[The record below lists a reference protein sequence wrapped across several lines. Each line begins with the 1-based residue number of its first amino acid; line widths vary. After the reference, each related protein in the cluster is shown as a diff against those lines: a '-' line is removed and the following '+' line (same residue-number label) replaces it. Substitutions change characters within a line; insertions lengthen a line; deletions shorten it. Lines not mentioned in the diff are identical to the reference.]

1 MLIYPFNLKTR
12 WKFLHDMKN
21 MDELAT
27 VIGKTNQGR
36 ILIVD
41 DDILLLDTINSGLS
55 LRGYQCKAAMSAGIA
70 LDLLSKG
77 LFDIMLIDIVLP
89 DIHGFELTAKVK
101 KIKPDLPI
109 IVMTGFI
116 EEFSYED
123 AIESGASDF
132 IKKPFSVKEL
142 IARIEH
148 AKMHE
153 RVRDISLHD
162 ELTGL
167 YNRRGFFTLAEHLL
181 KTAKRQ
187 QAGLFMLYCDLDGLK
202 GINDALGHQKGDW
215 VLIDTANILKE
226 TFRGSDI
233 IARIGGDEF
242 VVMPIETTGDNLEV
256 VINRLQKAVE
266 MDNTKSKREYKLS
279 ISTGTAYFDP
289 LSPCTIDELLSQA
302 DKSMYKQKKSKQTA

>member
-1 MLIYPFNLKTR
+1 
-12 WKFLHDMKN
+12 

-27 VIGKTNQGR
+27 STAKSKQER
-36 ILIVD
+36 ILVVD
-41 DDILLLDTINSGLS
+41 DDISLLDTINNGLS
-55 LRGYQCKAAMSAGIA
+55 LSGYQCKAAMSASIA
-70 LDLLSKG
+70 LELLSKD
-77 LFDIMLIDIVLP
+77 LFDTMIIDIVLP
-89 DIHGFELTAKVK
+89 DMSGFELATKAK
-101 KIKPDLPI
+101 KIKPDMAI
-109 IVMTGFI
+109 IIMTGYI
-116 EEFSYED
+116 DEFSYED

-153 RVRDISLHD
+153 RLHDISLHD

-215 VLIDTANILKE
+215 ALIDTANILKE
-226 TFRGSDI
+226 TFRDSDI

-242 VVMPIETTGDNLEV
+242 VVMPIKTTGDNLEI

-302 DKSMYKQKKSKQTA
+302 DKLMYEQKRTKK

>member
-1 MLIYPFNLKTR
+1 
-12 WKFLHDMKN
+12 
-21 MDELAT
+21 
-27 VIGKTNQGR
+27 
-36 ILIVD
+36 
-41 DDILLLDTINSGLS
+41 
-55 LRGYQCKAAMSAGIA
+55 MSASIA
-70 LDLLSKG
+70 LELLSKD
-77 LFDIMLIDIVLP
+77 LFDTMIIDIVLP
-89 DIHGFELTAKVK
+89 DMSGFELTTKAK
-101 KIKPDLPI
+101 KIKPDMAI
-109 IVMTGFI
+109 IIMTGYI
-116 EEFSYED
+116 DEFSYED

-153 RVRDISLHD
+153 RLHDISLHD

-202 GINDALGHQKGDW
+202 VINDALGHQKGDW
-215 VLIDTANILKE
+215 ALIDTANILKE

-242 VVMPIETTGDNLEV
+242 VVMPIETTGDNLEI

-279 ISTGTAYFDP
+279 ISIGTAYFDP

-302 DKSMYKQKKSKQTA
+302 DRLMYEQKRIKKTIS

>member
-1 MLIYPFNLKTR
+1 MN
-12 WKFLHDMKN
+12 
-21 MDELAT
+21 ELAT
-27 VIGKTNQGR
+27 SNKKSRQER
-36 ILIVD
+36 ILVVD
-41 DDILLLDTINSGLS
+41 DDISLLDTLNKGLS
-55 LRGYQCKAAMSAGIA
+55 LRGYQCKTAMSATIA
-70 LDLLSKG
+70 LELLNKD
-77 LFDIMLIDIVLP
+77 LFDTMIIDIVLP
-89 DIHGFELTAKVK
+89 DMSGFEITTKAK
-101 KIKPDLPI
+101 KIRPDMTI
-109 IVMTGFI
+109 IIMTGYI
-116 EEFSYED
+116 DEFSYED

-148 AKMHE
+148 AKMHKKLH
-153 RVRDISLHD
+153 DISLHD

-215 VLIDTANILKE
+215 ALIDAANILKE

-256 VINRLQKAVE
+256 VINRLEKAVE
-266 MDNTKSKREYKLS
+266 MDNTRSKREYRLS

-289 LSPCTIDELLSQA
+289 LSPCTIDELLSKA
-302 DKSMYKQKKSKQTA
+302 DRLMYEQKRIKKTIS

>member
-1 MLIYPFNLKTR
+1 
-12 WKFLHDMKN
+12 
-21 MDELAT
+21 MDKLAT
-27 VIGKTNQGR
+27 RHEKSKQEC
-36 ILIVD
+36 ILLVD
-41 DDILLLDTINSGLS
+41 DDISLLDTLNEGLS
-55 LRGYQCKAAMSAGIA
+55 LRGYQCKAAMSASIA
-70 LDLLSKG
+70 LELLSKD
-77 LFDIMLIDIVLP
+77 LFDTMIIDIVLP
-89 DIHGFELTAKVK
+89 DMSGFELTTKAK
-101 KIKPDLPI
+101 KIKPDMAI
-109 IVMTGFI
+109 IIMTGYI
-116 EEFSYED
+116 DEFSYED

-153 RVRDISLHD
+153 RLHDISLHD

-215 VLIDTANILKE
+215 ALIDTANILKE
-226 TFRGSDI
+226 TFRDSDI

-242 VVMPIETTGDNLEV
+242 VVMPIKTTGDNLEI

-279 ISTGTAYFDP
+279 ISIGTAYFDP

-302 DKSMYKQKKSKQTA
+302 DKLMYEQKRSKQIA

>member
-1 MLIYPFNLKTR
+1 
-12 WKFLHDMKN
+12 

-27 VIGKTNQGR
+27 STAKSKQDR
-36 ILIVD
+36 ILVVD
-41 DDILLLDTINSGLS
+41 DNISLLDTINNGLS
-55 LRGYQCKAAMSAGIA
+55 LSGYQCKAAMSASIA
-70 LDLLSKG
+70 LELLSKD
-77 LFDIMLIDIVLP
+77 LFDTTIIDIVLP
-89 DIHGFELTAKVK
+89 DMSGFELATKAK
-101 KIKPDLPI
+101 KIKPDMAI
-109 IVMTGFI
+109 IIMTGYI
-116 EEFSYED
+116 DEFSYED

-153 RVRDISLHD
+153 RLHDISLHD

-215 VLIDTANILKE
+215 ALIDTANILKE
-226 TFRGSDI
+226 TFRDSDI
-233 IARIGGDEF
+233 ISRIGGDEF
-242 VVMPIETTGDNLEV
+242 VVMPIKTTGDNLEI
-256 VINRLQKAVE
+256 VINRLQKAVA
-266 MDNTKSKREYKLS
+266 MDNTRSKREYKLS
-279 ISTGTAYFDP
+279 ISIGTAYFDP

-302 DKSMYKQKKSKQTA
+302 DRLMYEQKRSKQTS

>member
-1 MLIYPFNLKTR
+1 
-12 WKFLHDMKN
+12 

-27 VIGKTNQGR
+27 ANDKTKQGD
-36 ILIVD
+36 ILVVD
-41 DDILLLDTINSGLS
+41 DDILLINTINSGLS
-55 LRGYQCKAAMSAGIA
+55 LRGYQCKAAMSASIA
-70 LDLLSKG
+70 LELLSKD
-77 LFDIMLIDIVLP
+77 LFDMMIIDIVLP
-89 DIHGFELTAKVK
+89 DMSGFELTTKAK

-116 EEFSYED
+116 EEFSYDD
-123 AIESGASDF
+123 AMDAGASDF
-132 IKKPFSVKEL
+132 IEKPFSVKEL

-153 RVRDISLHD
+153 RLYDISLHD

-187 QAGLFMLYCDLDGLK
+187 QKGLFMLYCDLDGLK
-202 GINDALGHQKGDW
+202 RINDALGHQKGDW
-215 VLIDTANILKE
+215 ALIDTSNILKE

-242 VVMPIETTGDNLEV
+242 VVMPIETTGDNLEI

-266 MDNTKSKREYKLS
+266 IDNAKSKREYKLS

-302 DKSMYKQKKSKQTA
+302 DRGMYEQKRTKQTA

>member
-1 MLIYPFNLKTR
+1 
-12 WKFLHDMKN
+12 

-27 VIGKTNQGR
+27 RHEKSKQEC
-36 ILIVD
+36 ILLVD
-41 DDILLLDTINSGLS
+41 DDISLLDTLNEGLS
-55 LRGYQCKAAMSAGIA
+55 LKGYQCKAAMSASIA
-70 LDLLSKG
+70 LELLSKD
-77 LFDIMLIDIVLP
+77 LFDTMIIDIVLP
-89 DIHGFELTAKVK
+89 DMSGFELTTKAK
-101 KIKPDLPI
+101 KIKPDMAI
-109 IVMTGFI
+109 IIMTGYI
-116 EEFSYED
+116 DEFSYED

-153 RVRDISLHD
+153 RLHDISLHD

-187 QAGLFMLYCDLDGLK
+187 QAGLLMLYSDLDGLK
-202 GINDALGHQKGDW
+202 GINDVLGHQKGDRA
-215 VLIDTANILKE
+215 LIDTANILKE

-242 VVMPIETTGDNLEV
+242 VVIPIETTGDNLEI
-256 VINRLQKAVE
+256 VINRLQTAVE
-266 MDNTKSKREYKLS
+266 MDNAKSKREYKLS
-279 ISTGTAYFDP
+279 ISIGTAYFDP

-302 DKSMYKQKKSKQTA
+302 DRLMYEQKRSKQTA

>member
-1 MLIYPFNLKTR
+1 MY
-12 WKFLHDMKN
+12 
-21 MDELAT
+21 ELAASNE
-27 VIGKTNQGR
+27 KSKQEC
-36 ILIVD
+36 ILLVD
-41 DDILLLDTINSGLS
+41 DDTLLVDTLNEGLS
-55 LRGYQCKAAMSAGIA
+55 LSGYQCKAATSASMA
-70 LDLLSKG
+70 LELLSKN
-77 LFDIMLIDIVLP
+77 LFDTMIIDIVLP
-89 DIHGFELTAKVK
+89 DISGFELTTKAK
-101 KIKPDLPI
+101 KIKPDMTI
-109 IVMTGFI
+109 IIMTGHI
-116 EEFSYED
+116 DEFSYED

-132 IKKPFSVKEL
+132 IKKPFSLKEL

-153 RVRDISLHD
+153 RLHDISLHD

-215 VLIDTANILKE
+215 ALIDTANILKE
-226 TFRGSDI
+226 TFRDSDI

-242 VVMPIETTGDNLEV
+242 VVMPIKTTGDNLEI

-279 ISTGTAYFDP
+279 ISIGTAYFDP

-302 DKSMYKQKKSKQTA
+302 DKLMYEQKRSKQTA

>member
-1 MLIYPFNLKTR
+1 
-12 WKFLHDMKN
+12 

-27 VIGKTNQGR
+27 SNEKSKRER

-41 DDILLLDTINSGLS
+41 DNISLLDTINNGLS
-55 LRGYQCKAAMSAGIA
+55 LRGYQCKAAMSASTAIE
-70 LDLLSKG
+70 LLNKD
-77 LFDIMLIDIVLP
+77 LFDMMIIDIVLP
-89 DIHGFELTAKVK
+89 DMSGFELATKAK
-101 KIKPDLPI
+101 KIKPDMAI
-109 IVMTGFI
+109 IIMTGYI
-116 EEFSYED
+116 DEFSYED

-153 RVRDISLHD
+153 RLHDISLHD

-215 VLIDTANILKE
+215 ALIDIANILKE

-242 VVMPIETTGDNLEV
+242 VVMPIETTGDNLEI

-266 MDNTKSKREYKLS
+266 IDNTKSKPEYKLS
-279 ISTGTAYFDP
+279 ISIGTAFFDP
-289 LSPCTIDELLSQA
+289 LSPCTTDELLSKA
-302 DKSMYKQKKSKQTA
+302 DRLMYEQKRTKK

>member
-1 MLIYPFNLKTR
+1 
-12 WKFLHDMKN
+12 

-27 VIGKTNQGR
+27 RHEKSKQEC
-36 ILIVD
+36 ILLVD
-41 DDILLLDTINSGLS
+41 DDISLLDTLNEGLS
-55 LRGYQCKAAMSAGIA
+55 LKGYQCKAAMSASIA
-70 LDLLSKG
+70 LELLSKD
-77 LFDIMLIDIVLP
+77 LFDTMIIDIVLP
-89 DIHGFELTAKVK
+89 DMSGFELTTKAK
-101 KIKPDLPI
+101 KIKPDMAI
-109 IVMTGFI
+109 IIMTGYI
-116 EEFSYED
+116 DEFSYED

-153 RVRDISLHD
+153 RLHDISLHD

-167 YNRRGFFTLAEHLL
+167 YNRRGFFTLAEHLI

-187 QAGLFMLYCDLDGLK
+187 QAGLLMLYSDLDGLK
-202 GINDALGHQKGDW
+202 GINDVLGHQKGDW
-215 VLIDTANILKE
+215 ALIDTANILKE

-242 VVMPIETTGDNLEV
+242 VVIPIETTGDNLEI

-266 MDNTKSKREYKLS
+266 IDNAKSKREYKLS

-302 DKSMYKQKKSKQTA
+302 DRLMYEQKRSKQTA

>member
-1 MLIYPFNLKTR
+1 
-12 WKFLHDMKN
+12 

-27 VIGKTNQGR
+27 STAKSKQER
-36 ILIVD
+36 ILVVD
-41 DDILLLDTINSGLS
+41 DNISLLDTINNGLS
-55 LRGYQCKAAMSAGIA
+55 LSGYQCKAAMSASIA
-70 LDLLSKG
+70 LELLSKD
-77 LFDIMLIDIVLP
+77 LFDTTIIDIVLP
-89 DIHGFELTAKVK
+89 DMSGFELATKAK
-101 KIKPDLPI
+101 KIKPDMAI
-109 IVMTGFI
+109 IIMTGYI
-116 EEFSYED
+116 DEFSYED

-153 RVRDISLHD
+153 RLHDISLHD

-215 VLIDTANILKE
+215 ALIDTANILKE
-226 TFRGSDI
+226 TFRDSDI

-242 VVMPIETTGDNLEV
+242 VVMPIKTTGDNLEI

-279 ISTGTAYFDP
+279 ISIGTAYFDP

-302 DKSMYKQKKSKQTA
+302 DKLMYEQKRSKQTA

>member
-1 MLIYPFNLKTR
+1 
-12 WKFLHDMKN
+12 

-27 VIGKTNQGR
+27 SNENPKQEC
-36 ILIVD
+36 ILVVD
-41 DDILLLDTINSGLS
+41 DDLSLLDTINSGLS
-55 LRGYQCKAAMSAGIA
+55 LRGYSCKTAKSGTIS
-70 LDLLSKG
+70 LELLSTD
-77 LFDIMLIDIVLP
+77 LFDIMVIDIVLP
-89 DIHGFELTAKVK
+89 DIDGFELAAKAK
-101 KIKPDLPI
+101 KIKPDMAI
-109 IVMTGFI
+109 IIMTGYI
-116 EEFSYED
+116 DEFSYED

-153 RVRDISLHD
+153 RLHNISLHD

-202 GINDALGHQKGDW
+202 GINDALGHQIGDLA
-215 VLIDTANILKE
+215 LIDIANILKE

-242 VVMPIETTGDNLEV
+242 VVMPIEAKGNNLEIV
-256 VINRLQKAVE
+256 LNRLQNAVE
-266 MDNTKSKREYKLS
+266 MYNAMSKRDYKLS

-289 LSPCTIDELLSQA
+289 SSLCTVDELLSQA
-302 DKSMYKQKKSKQTA
+302 DRRMYEQKKIKPK

>member
-1 MLIYPFNLKTR
+1 MDDVVTR
-12 WKFLHDMKN
+12 SEKSKQ
-21 MDELAT
+21 E
-27 VIGKTNQGR
+27 R
-36 ILIVD
+36 ILVVD
-41 DDILLLDTINSGLS
+41 DDISLLDTLNKGLS
-55 LRGYQCKAAMSAGIA
+55 LRGYQCKSEMSATMA
-70 LDLLSKG
+70 LELLSKD
-77 LFDIMLIDIVLP
+77 LFDTMIIDIVLP
-89 DIHGFELTAKVK
+89 DMSGFELTTKAK
-101 KIKPDLPI
+101 KIKPDMAI
-109 IVMTGFI
+109 IIMTGYI
-116 EEFSYED
+116 DEFSYED

-153 RVRDISLHD
+153 RLHDISVHD
-162 ELTGL
+162 ELTEL

-187 QAGLFMLYCDLDGLK
+187 RTGLFMLYCDLDGLK

-215 VLIDTANILKE
+215 ALIDAANVLTE

-242 VVMPIETTGDNLEV
+242 VVMPIATTGDNLEV

-266 MDNTKSKREYKLS
+266 MDNTRSKREYRLS
-279 ISTGTAYFDP
+279 ISTGTAFFDP

-302 DKSMYKQKKSKQTA
+302 DRLMYEQKRTKKTIG

>member
-1 MLIYPFNLKTR
+1 
-12 WKFLHDMKN
+12 

-27 VIGKTNQGR
+27 RHEKSKQEC
-36 ILIVD
+36 ILLVD
-41 DDILLLDTINSGLS
+41 DDISLLDTLNEGLS
-55 LRGYQCKAAMSAGIA
+55 LKGYQCKAAMSASIA
-70 LDLLSKG
+70 LELLSKD
-77 LFDIMLIDIVLP
+77 LFDTMIIDIVLP
-89 DIHGFELTAKVK
+89 DMSGFELTTKAK
-101 KIKPDLPI
+101 KIKPDMAI
-109 IVMTGFI
+109 IIMTGYI
-116 EEFSYED
+116 DEFSYED

-153 RVRDISLHD
+153 RLHDISLHD

-187 QAGLFMLYCDLDGLK
+187 QAGLLMLYCDLDGLK
-202 GINDALGHQKGDW
+202 GINDVLGHQKGDRA
-215 VLIDTANILKE
+215 LIDTANILKE

-242 VVMPIETTGDNLEV
+242 VVIPIETTGDNLEI
-256 VINRLQKAVE
+256 VINRLQTAVE
-266 MDNTKSKREYKLS
+266 MDNAKSKREYKLS
-279 ISTGTAYFDP
+279 ISIGTAYFDP

-302 DKSMYKQKKSKQTA
+302 DRLMYEQKRSKQTA

>member
-1 MLIYPFNLKTR
+1 
-12 WKFLHDMKN
+12 

-27 VIGKTNQGR
+27 STAKSKQER
-36 ILIVD
+36 ILVVD
-41 DDILLLDTINSGLS
+41 DDMSLLDTIKSGLS
-55 LRGYQCKAAMSAGIA
+55 LRGYQCKAAMSATIA
-70 LDLLSKG
+70 LELLNKD
-77 LFDIMLIDIVLP
+77 LFDMMIIDIVLP
-89 DIHGFELTAKVK
+89 DMSGFELTTKAK
-101 KIKPDLPI
+101 KIKPDMAI
-109 IVMTGFI
+109 IIMTGYI
-116 EEFSYED
+116 DEFSYED

-132 IKKPFSVKEL
+132 IKKPFSGKEL

-153 RVRDISLHD
+153 RLHDISLHD

-187 QAGLFMLYCDLDGLK
+187 QTGLFMLYCDLDGLK
-202 GINDALGHQKGDW
+202 GINDVLGHQKGDW
-215 VLIDTANILKE
+215 ALIDTANILKE

-242 VVMPIETTGDNLEV
+242 VIMPIETTGDNLEV

-279 ISTGTAYFDP
+279 ISMGTAYFDP
-289 LSPCTIDELLSQA
+289 LCPCTIDELLSQA
-302 DKSMYKQKKSKQTA
+302 DRLMYEQKRTKKTIS

>member
-1 MLIYPFNLKTR
+1 
-12 WKFLHDMKN
+12 
-21 MDELAT
+21 MDELVT
-27 VIGKTNQGR
+27 RHEKSKR
-36 ILIVD
+36 ECILLVD
-41 DDILLLDTINSGLS
+41 DDISLLDTLSNGLS
-55 LRGYQCKAAMSAGIA
+55 LNGYQCKAAMSASIA
-70 LDLLSKG
+70 LELLSKD
-77 LFDIMLIDIVLP
+77 LFDMMIIDIVLP
-89 DIHGFELTAKVK
+89 DMSGFELTTKAK
-101 KIKPDLPI
+101 KIKPDMAI
-109 IVMTGFI
+109 IIMTGYI
-116 EEFSYED
+116 DEFSYED

-148 AKMHE
+148 TKMHE
-153 RVRDISLHD
+153 RVRDISLRD

-215 VLIDTANILKE
+215 ALIDTANILKE

-242 VVMPIETTGDNLEV
+242 VVMPIETTVDNLEV

-266 MDNTKSKREYKLS
+266 MDNAKSKREYKLS
-279 ISTGTAYFDP
+279 ISTGMAYFDP
-289 LSPCTIDELLSQA
+289 LSPCTIDELLSKA
-302 DKSMYKQKKSKQTA
+302 DRLMYEQKRTKKRLAEYPAIMLPSIYNQ

>member
-1 MLIYPFNLKTR
+1 
-12 WKFLHDMKN
+12 

-27 VIGKTNQGR
+27 STAKSKQER
-36 ILIVD
+36 ILVVD
-41 DDILLLDTINSGLS
+41 DNISLLDTINNGLS
-55 LRGYQCKAAMSAGIA
+55 LSGYQCKAAMSASIA
-70 LDLLSKG
+70 LELLSKD
-77 LFDIMLIDIVLP
+77 LFDTTIIDIVLP
-89 DIHGFELTAKVK
+89 DMSGFELATKAK
-101 KIKPDLPI
+101 KIKPDMAI
-109 IVMTGFI
+109 IIMTGYI
-116 EEFSYED
+116 DEFSYED

-153 RVRDISLHD
+153 RLHDISLHD

-215 VLIDTANILKE
+215 ALIDTANILKE
-226 TFRGSDI
+226 TFRDSDI

-242 VVMPIETTGDNLEV
+242 VVMPIKTTGDNLEI

-279 ISTGTAYFDP
+279 ISIGTAYFDP

-302 DKSMYKQKKSKQTA
+302 DKLMYEQKRSKQTIS

>member
-1 MLIYPFNLKTR
+1 
-12 WKFLHDMKN
+12 

-27 VIGKTNQGR
+27 RYEKSRQES
-36 ILIVD
+36 ILLVD
-41 DDILLLDTINSGLS
+41 DDKSLLDTLNEGLS
-55 LRGYQCKAAMSAGIA
+55 LRGYQCKAAMNATIA
-70 LDLLSKG
+70 LELLSKD
-77 LFDIMLIDIVLP
+77 LFDTMIIDIVLP
-89 DIHGFELTAKVK
+89 DMSGLELTTKAKQ
-101 KIKPDLPI
+101 IKPDMAI
-109 IVMTGFI
+109 IIMTGYI
-116 EEFSYED
+116 DEFCYED
-123 AIESGASDF
+123 AMESGASDF

-148 AKMHE
+148 AEMHE
-153 RVRDISLHD
+153 RLHDISLHD

-202 GINDALGHQKGDW
+202 GINDSLGHQKGDW
-215 VLIDTANILKE
+215 ALIDIANILKE
-226 TFRGSDI
+226 TFRDSDI

-242 VVMPIETTGDNLEV
+242 VVMPIETTGDNLEIV
-256 VINRLQKAVE
+256 TNRLQKAVE
-266 MDNTKSKREYKLS
+266 MDNTKSKREYNLS

-302 DKSMYKQKKSKQTA
+302 DRLMYEQKRTKKTIS